1 MPRTPED
8 LWKEIADS
16 ELARSGVT
24 AGTGFGRSQGLR
36 VSGKVF
42 AMLVKGELVVKLP
55 KERVADLTAS
65 GVARR
70 FDPGHGRAM
79 KEWASVTSK
88 AARQW
93 PALAAE
99 ARAFVSSPKVSARR

>member
-1 MPRTPED
+1 MPRTPEH
-8 LWKEIADS
+8 LWKGIADS

-24 AGTGFGRSQGLR
+24 AGTVFGRSQGLR

-65 GVARR
+65 GGGAPVRCGPRPVHERVGLGYEQSRAAMAR
-70 FDPGHGRAM
+70 
-79 KEWASVTSK
+79 
-88 AARQW
+88 
-93 PALAAE
+93 
-99 ARAFVSSPKVSARR
+99 SSCGGEGLRRLT